1 MTPALLI
8 LVLLAASG
16 AWLLHTAQRRWS
28 PAQTDLAERIDR
40 LLPQTQCG
48 RCTLGGCRP
57 YAEALARNEAD
68 INQCPP
74 GGEVTM
80 RALARLLARKPKPI
94 DRKYGIADAPRAVA
108 WIDEGRCIGCAK
120 CILACPVDA
129 IVGAP
134 RFMHTVLADECNG
147 CELCIPPCPVDCIEM
162 RTLPVPAL
170 RVEHERI

>member
-1 MTPALLI
+1 MTPTLLI

-16 AWLLHTAQRRWS
+16 GWLLHATQRRWT
-28 PAQTDLAERIDR
+28 PARTDLAARIDR

-48 RCTLGGCRP
+48 RCTFGGCRP

-80 RALARLLARKPKPI
+80 RALATLLARKPKPI
-94 DRKYGIADAPRAVA
+94 DPKYGSAAAPRLVA
-108 WIDEGRCIGCAK
+108 WIDEERCIGCVK

-147 CELCIPPCPVDCIEM
+147 CELCIPPCPVDCIVM
-162 RTLPVPAL
+162 QPLQTAVQMP
-170 RVEHERI
+170 ERERA